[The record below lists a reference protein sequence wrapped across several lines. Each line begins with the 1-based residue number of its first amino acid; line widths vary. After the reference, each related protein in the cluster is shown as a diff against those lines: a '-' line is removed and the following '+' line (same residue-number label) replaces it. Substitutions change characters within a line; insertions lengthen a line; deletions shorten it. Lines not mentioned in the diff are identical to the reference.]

1 MREKLS
7 RIFHF
12 TNRPPVFL
20 VIEFQFLR
28 ALPMNPAN
36 LPFDAEAM
44 LRGLR
49 SWVECESPTFDAAA
63 VDRMLDLA
71 AREMAIM
78 GASIERIAG
87 RQGFAGCVRA
97 KFPHPKQG
105 EPGILIAGHL
115 DTVHPIGTLE
125 KLKWRREGNKCFG
138 PGIFDMKGGNYLAL
152 EAIRQLARASIT
164 TPLPITVLFTPDEEV
179 GTPSTRD
186 IIEAEAAR
194 NKYVLV
200 PEPGRP
206 NNGVVTG
213 RYAIARFNLE
223 TIGKPSHAGA
233 TLSSGRSAIREMA
246 RQILIIDGMTTE
258 DCTFSVGVIHGG
270 QWVNCVATNCTAEVL
285 SMAKRQADLDRGVE
299 RMLALEGTNND
310 VTFKVTRGVTRP
322 VWEADAGTMALYE
335 KAQRVAAAMGLDL
348 PHGSAGGGSDGNFT
362 GAMGIPTLDG
372 LGVRGADAHTL
383 NEHIEVDSLAERG
396 RLMAGILAILE

>member
-1 MREKLS
+1 
-7 RIFHF
+7 
-12 TNRPPVFL
+12 
-20 VIEFQFLR
+20 
-28 ALPMNPAN
+28 MNPIH
-36 LPFDAEAM
+36 LPFDSEAM
-44 LRGLR
+44 LAGLR
-49 SWVECESPTFDAAA
+49 AWVECESPTWDATA
-63 VDRMLDLA
+63 VNRMLDLA

-78 GASIERIAG
+78 GASIDRVAG
-87 RQGFAGCVRA
+87 RLGFAGCVRA
-97 KFPHPKQG
+97 KFPHARQG

-115 DTVHPIGTLE
+115 DTVHPTGTIE
-125 KLKWRREGNKCFG
+125 KLTWRREGNKCYG
-138 PGIFDMKGGNYLAL
+138 PGIFDMKGGNYLTL
-152 EAIRQLARASIT
+152 EAIRQLSRAAVA
-164 TPLPITVLFTPDEEV
+164 TPLPVTVLFTPDEEV
-179 GTPSTRD
+179 GTPSARD
-186 IIEAEAAR
+186 LIEAEAKR

-213 RYAIARFNLE
+213 RYAIAGFNLE
-223 TIGKPSHAGA
+223 ATGRPSHAGA

-246 RQILIIDGMTTE
+246 RQILVIDGMTSE
-258 DCTFSVGVIHGG
+258 DCTFSVGIVHGG
-270 QWVNCVATNCTAEVL
+270 QWVNCVATTCAGEAL

-299 RMLALEGTNND
+299 RMLALSGSSND

-322 VWEADAGTMALYE
+322 VWEPDAGTLALYD
-335 KAQRVAAAMGLDL
+335 KARGVAASMGLDL

-396 RLMAGILAILE
+396 RLMAGLLATLA

>member
-1 MREKLS
+1 
-7 RIFHF
+7 
-12 TNRPPVFL
+12 
-20 VIEFQFLR
+20 
-28 ALPMNPAN
+28 MNPIH
-36 LPFDAEAM
+36 LPFDSEAM
-44 LRGLR
+44 LAGLR
-49 SWVECESPTFDAAA
+49 GWVECESPTWDAAA
-63 VDRMLDLA
+63 VNRMLELA

-78 GASIERIAG
+78 GASIDRIAG
-87 RQGFAGCVRA
+87 RLGFAGCVRA
-97 KFPHPKQG
+97 KFPHANQG

-115 DTVHPIGTLE
+115 DTVHPTGTIEQLT
-125 KLKWRREGNKCFG
+125 WRRDGNKCYG

-152 EAIRQLARASIT
+152 EAIRQLSRAGIT
-164 TPLPITVLFTPDEEV
+164 TTLPVTVLFTPDEEV
-179 GTPSTRD
+179 GTPSARD
-186 IIEAEAAR
+186 LIEAEAKR

-223 TIGKPSHAGA
+223 ATGRPSHAGA

-246 RQILIIDGMTTE
+246 RQILVIDGMTSE
-258 DCTFSVGVIHGG
+258 DCTFSVGIVHGG
-270 QWVNCVATNCTAEVL
+270 QWVNCVATTCTGEAL

-299 RMLALEGTNND
+299 RMLALSGSSND

-322 VWEADAGTMALYE
+322 VWEPDAGTLALYD
-335 KAQRVAAAMGLDL
+335 KARGVAASMGLDL
-348 PHGSAGGGSDGNFT
+348 PHGSAGGGSDANFT
-362 GAMGIPTLDG
+362 GALGIPTLDG

-396 RLMAGILAILE
+396 RLMAGLLATLT